1 MLTARRAGRALA
13 ARARLAAA
21 PTRCISLF
29 SSDPEPDAVDEPS
42 LAQTILGECERLH
55 ASIQPVNARLHGPL
69 ERNADKHTML
79 PFVLMLGNHS
89 SGKSSFIN
97 YVLERPIQ
105 TAGVAPTDDSFTII
119 APGPSDMDQDG
130 PALVGDPD
138 MGFSGLR
145 HFGPNLVNHMRIK
158 IRKDTSTSDFMM
170 VGWRAI
176 AAPLSLLR
184 CSAPAPA
191 APPLL
196 LLVILTP
203 PSPPPLPRWTRPA

>member
-1 MLTARRAGRALA
+1 MWRESGRFV
-13 ARARLAAA
+13 
-21 PTRCISLF
+21 F
-29 SSDPEPDAVDEPS
+29 SS
-42 LAQTILGECERLH
+42 TN
-55 ASIQPVNARLHGPL
+55 ASVVAG
-69 ERNADKHTML
+69 AT
-79 PFVLMLGNHS
+79 VGAS
-89 SGKSSFIN
+89 VVAS
-97 YVLERPIQ
+97 